1 MWKTRRTLPGAV
13 VLVPVS
19 SFDAPA
25 QVTIDMAKVTCE
37 QYVLYKIP
45 NSDFIPFWIQGYYS
59 GKQGNTL
66 IDTQRFKENAEKVS
80 STVALIPVC
89 LSCRLSKPYSGRANE

>member
-13 VLVPVS
+13 VLVLVS

-59 GKQGNTL
+59 GKQGNTM
-66 IDTQRFKENAEKVS
+66 IDTQRFKENAEKVKQYCRINS
-80 STVALIPVC
+80 SVLIMQAVETVLGTG
-89 LSCRLSKPYSGRANE
+89 K

>member
-1 MWKTRRTLPGAV
+1 MWKLGRTLQGAAIL
-13 VLVPVS
+13 VLTS
-19 SFDAPA
+19 TFDAPA

-59 GKQGNTL
+59 GKQGNTM
-66 IDTQRFKENAEKVS
+66 IDTQRFKENAEKVKQYCRIS
-80 STVALIPVC
+80 SNVPIMQAVETVLGPG
-89 LSCRLSKPYSGRANE
+89 K